1 MATNGMPEK
10 QQQKT
15 APLLKASD
23 EQTLQC
29 GHYNAQLQHLIKKKG
44 KDLLLQLV
52 LTLPLFSPSPPFP
65 LFFFFFKGNLVPEK
79 DLKVPAT
86 GRELTRSI
94 LHDTSNSRALAQA
107 AKGTN

>member
-15 APLLKASD
+15 ALILKASD
-23 EQTLQC
+23 EQMLQC

-52 LTLPLFSPSPPFP
+52 FTLSLPLSFPPPPFP
-65 LFFFFFKGNLVPEK
+65 FFSLFQRKFS
-79 DLKVPAT
+79 A
-86 GRELTRSI
+86 RERPRGPS
-94 LHDTSNSRALAQA
+94 HWERVDTFNSP
-107 AKGTN
+107 

>member
-1 MATNGMPEK
+1 MATNGIPEK

-29 GHYNAQLQHLIKKKG
+29 GHYNAQLQHLIKKREKISYFSLFSLS
-44 KDLLLQLV
+44 LLL
-52 LTLPLFSPSPPFP
+52 PSPFPF
-65 LFFFFFKGNLVPEK
+65 FSFFKGNLVPEK
-79 DLKVPAT
+79 DLKVPAI
-86 GRELTRSI
+86 GRELTHSI
-94 LHDTSNSRALAQA
+94 LHDTFNSQALARA